1 MKNSPNHSKGFTLVE
16 LLVVISII
24 AVLAALAFT
33 AATRMRTTA
42 NKAITTANM
51 RQIGVALVTFTSDN
65 GRFPSAIGDPVW
77 DRAILSNLGFSDTLS
92 GTAESIKISAVPA
105 LAGSAKIFTTPE
117 DKVERDPN
125 FYPRSFAMVPWT
137 TNYFDGTFRGWK
149 DRPPNKGIPYSI
161 LTNPEKAAMVVQCY
175 GNVGGI
181 NNLLGGANYAYQDSG
196 TPVKLLMPEQQVLF
210 ADGHIEKIKANIPFD
225 EFLKKYWPGTIG
237 N

>member
-1 MKNSPNHSKGFTLVE
+1 MKKSPRRIKGFTLVE

-24 AVLAALAFT
+24 AVLAALGFM

-105 LAGSAKIFTTPE
+105 LAGAAKIFTTPE
-117 DKVERDPN
+117 DKVKRDTK

-137 TNYFDGTFRGWK
+137 TNYYDGTFRGWK
-149 DRPPNKGIPYSI
+149 NRPPNKGVPYSI
-161 LTNPEKAAMVVQCY
+161 LAEPEKAAVVVQCY
-175 GNVGGI
+175 GNVVGI
-181 NNLLGGANYAYQDSG
+181 DNLLGSGNYAYQDHG
-196 TPVKLLMPEQQVLF
+196 TPPKLLMPEQQVLF
-210 ADGHIEKIKANIPFD
+210 ADGHIEKINANIPDADFIR
-225 EFLKKYWPGTIG
+225 KYWPGTIG